1 MKKYLLI
8 IAAAVAAL
16 AISSCKKGGDDD
28 KKIDTTGGVNVAAEN
43 LVAYLPLNS
52 AEDVITLG
60 EGITFIEAG
69 GQAEFNAKGFRGG
82 AYNNKG
88 ASDETQAYLKFGVPQ
103 KFLANMSSFT
113 VTAWVN
119 SPSQRGGIVTFDGGT
134 DANWGGWDMFYDG
147 GDKDGTTFK
156 GYLFSTKTT
165 WGGFFPVFKTQAIV
179 ANQWIQV
186 GFSYD
191 ENTSYANLWV
201 NGILI
206 GNVDEEAQ
214 KILGT
219 STCWA
224 GPADDEGNQEKV
236 GKIVMP
242 DVSLMY
248 LGAFASRETG
258 KSAEGWL
265 SYFAGKI
272 DEVRIFNKALSAE
285 EMLDLY
291 KAEVKVSDLD

>member
-43 LVAYLPLNS
+43 LGAYRPLNS

-134 DANWGGWDMFYDG
+134 DANWGAWDMFYDG
-147 GDKDGTTFK
+147 GDKDGTLLK
-156 GYLFSTKTT
+156 GYLFSTKTE
-165 WGGFFPVFKTQAIV
+165 WGGFYPNFKTQAIV

-191 ENTSYANLWV
+191 ENTSWANLWV

-224 GPADDEGNQEKV
+224 GPADAEGNQEKV

-258 KSAEGWL
+258 KSAETWL

>member
-28 KKIDTTGGVNVAAEN
+28 KKVDTTGGVNVAADN

-52 AEDVITLG
+52 EEDVITLG
-60 EGITFIEAG
+60 EGISYLEMG
-69 GQAEFNAKGFRGG
+69 GEAEFNAKGFRGG
-82 AYNNKG
+82 AYNNKS
-88 ASDETQAYLKFGVPQ
+88 ANHDTQAYLKFSVPQ

-119 SPSQRGGIVTFDGGT
+119 SPSQRGGILTFDGGT
-134 DANWGGWDMFYDG
+134 DANWGAWDMFYDG
-147 GDKDGTTFK
+147 GDNDGTVFK
-156 GYLFSTKTT
+156 GYLFSTKTE
-165 WGGFFPVFKTQAIV
+165 WGGFFPNFKTEAVV

-191 ENTSYANLWV
+191 ENTSWANLWV
-201 NGILI
+201 NGILL
-206 GNVDEEAQ
+206 GNIDKETNE
-214 KILGT
+214 ILGT

-224 GPADDEGNQEKV
+224 GPEDAEGNQEKV

-258 KSAEGWL
+258 KSTESWL

-285 EMLDLY
+285 EMLALY
-291 KAEVKVSDLD
+291 KAEVKVSDID

>member
-1 MKKYLLI
+1 MKKYFLL

-16 AISSCKKGGDDD
+16 AISSCKKDGDGD
-28 KKIDTTGGVNVAAEN
+28 KKIDTTGGVNVAADN
-43 LVAYLPLNS
+43 LVAYFPLNS
-52 AEDVITLG
+52 EEDVITLG
-60 EGITFIEAG
+60 EGISYLEMG
-69 GQAEFNAKGFRGG
+69 GEAEFNANGFRGG
-82 AYNNKG
+82 AYNNKS
-88 ASDETQAYLKFGVPQ
+88 ANHETKAYLKFSVPQ

-147 GDKDGTTFK
+147 GDDKGTTFK
-156 GYLFSTKTT
+156 GYMFSTKTE
-165 WGGFFPVFKTQAIV
+165 WGGFFPNFKSEAIV

-191 ENTSYANLWV
+191 ENTSWANLWV
-201 NGILI
+201 NGILL
-206 GNVDEEAQ
+206 GNIDKETNE
-214 KILGT
+214 ILGT

-224 GPADDEGNQEKV
+224 GPEDAEGNQEKV

-258 KSAEGWL
+258 KSAESWL

-285 EMLDLY
+285 EMLALY
-291 KAEVKVSDLD
+291 KAEVKVSDID